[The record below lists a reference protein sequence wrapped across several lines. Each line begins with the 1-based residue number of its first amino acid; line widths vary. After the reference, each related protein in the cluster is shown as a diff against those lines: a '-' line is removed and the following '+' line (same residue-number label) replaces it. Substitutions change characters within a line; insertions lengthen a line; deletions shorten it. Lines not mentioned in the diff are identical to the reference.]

1 MTGEQRIIALGA
13 CPFAHLLGMEIVE
26 ARPGRYEVADPAA
39 RQQILD
45 LRNDPKVAAVMA
57 GAFTQRNAAQL
68 AATLGRAPTQGE
80 LYAAHFLGPSG
91 AGELLRKAAS
101 SPGTPATELF
111 PEQAAA
117 NRGVFYDK
125 ATGRPKTVGELQASL
140 AAGHERLA
148 VPSVPKLSSDPSGW
162 LIGRDPGRTEAP
174 LVTAYAQAD
183 GPALHGLFRTEG
195 PRGPGNQTVQRLWSG
210 VSARSAGD
218 SPRFFPRL
226 AATSTTATDA
236 PASGL
241 AATGPAP
248 TGPAPAELPG
258 IILFHDRVRLDP
270 AASWSDHFAAHGLC
284 FVSVLERHGK
294 SGAVAHG
301 LLKDFGLKAGAVAST
316 VGHDA
321 HNLIVAGTNVADMR
335 LAVETLRALR
345 GGVCVVKNGKVLAS
359 VALPIAGLLSD
370 ERAPAVAKQTTKL
383 KKAWLAAGCTLPY
396 MGFNL
401 IPLSVIPEIRITD
414 RGLVTVPS
422 MKKLPLFET
431 A

>member
-1 MTGEQRIIALGA
+1 MFLFTTPAPAPAAAPEARPASPVVDAIRTGSARTGTDFDYLLRTAQRESALDPAAKAKTSSATGLFQFIEQTWLGVMKASGAEHGLGA
-13 CPFAHLLGMEIVE
+13 AADKIVE
-26 ARPGRYEVADPAA
+26 ARPGRFEVADPAA

-68 AATLGRAPTQGE
+68 ASTLGRAPTQGE

-125 ATGRPKTVGELQASL
+125 ASGRPKTVGELQASL

-148 VPSVPKLSSDPSGW
+148 VPAVPKLSSDPSGW

-195 PRGPGNQTVQRLWSG
+195 SRGPVNQTVQRLWSG

-226 AATSTTATDA
+226 ASTSTAASDA

-241 AATGPAP
+241 AATGATPAN
-248 TGPAPAELPG
+248 LPG
-258 IILFHDRVRLDP
+258 IVH
-270 AASWSDHFAAHGLC
+270 
-284 FVSVLERHGK
+284 
-294 SGAVAHG
+294 
-301 LLKDFGLKAGAVAST
+301 
-316 VGHDA
+316 
-321 HNLIVAGTNVADMR
+321 
-335 LAVETLRALR
+335 ET
-345 GGVCVVKNGKVLAS
+345 
-359 VALPIAGLLSD
+359 PIAAAVPLPPSRPKDLPRDLPRDGTRDLAAQTLPSTTSALA
-370 ERAPAVAKQTTKL
+370 EGPRAPRDRRVARGQPLDLMAFL
-383 KKAWLAAGCTLPY
+383 KPRR
-396 MGFNL
+396 
-401 IPLSVIPEIRITD
+401 SE
-414 RGLVTVPS
+414 
-422 MKKLPLFET
+422 
-431 A
+431 

>member
-1 MTGEQRIIALGA
+1 MFLFTTPAPAPTAAPEARPASPVVDAIRTGSQRTGTDFDYLLRTAQRESALDPAAKAKTSSATGLFQFIEQTWLGLVKGAGPDHGLGA
-13 CPFAHLLGMEIVE
+13 AADQIVE
-26 ARPGRYEVADPAA
+26 ARPGRYEVADPAT

-57 GAFTQRNAAQL
+57 GAFTQRNASQL
-68 AATLGRAPTQGE
+68 ATTLGRAPTQGE

-91 AGELLRKAAS
+91 ASELLRKAAS
-101 SPGTPATELF
+101 NPGTPAADLF

-125 ATGRPKTVGELQASL
+125 ASGRPKTVGELQASL

-195 PRGPGNQTVQRLWSG
+195 PRGPVNQTVQRLWSG

-226 AATSTTATDA
+226 ASTSTTATDA

-241 AATGPAP
+241 AATAVQPADV
-248 TGPAPAELPG
+248 PALVHETP
-258 IILFHDRVRLDP
+258 I
-270 AASWSDHFAAHGLC
+270 AASVPLPPS
-284 FVSVLERHGK
+284 RP
-294 SGAVAHG
+294 
-301 LLKDFGLKAGAVAST
+301 KD
-316 VGHDA
+316 
-321 HNLIVAGTNVADMR
+321 
-335 LAVETLRALR
+335 
-345 GGVCVVKNGKVLAS
+345 
-359 VALPIAGLLSD
+359 LPRDLPRDGSRD
-370 ERAPAVAKQTTKL
+370 
-383 KKAWLAAGCTLPY
+383 LAAQ
-396 MGFNL
+396 
-401 IPLSVIPEIRITD
+401 IPLSTTGSLADSPRAPRD
-414 RGLVTVPS
+414 RRVARGQ
-422 MKKLPLFET
+422 PLDLLAFLKPRRSE
-431 A
+431 